1 MPIGKQVA
9 KTALIGVILA
19 NSAVAGEPTADADKR
34 ALAPLQAYVGEWHGV
49 GQPKRGSNV
58 GARVETSQWTWQFPS
73 GRAELVAKLAD
84 DKYFSQWRLQALG
97 EKGRFA
103 LLATP
108 RDAAAGQESADGPF
122 QGRLADASL
131 VVAADKS
138 QGERPARITLRLAAG
153 GDRMLALYERQLDS
167 GAFGRLAEVGS
178 TRQGSSFAKAGA
190 AGRECVVTGGLGTI
204 QVEHKG
210 SKYYVCCSG
219 CRDYFR
225 ENPDEVLAEYHRR
238 KASEKA
244 EPKK

>member
-1 MPIGKQVA
+1 MPIAKHVA

-19 NSAVAGEPTADADKR
+19 NSAAGEPTTDADKR

-58 GARVETSQWTWQFPS
+58 GAWVESSRWTWQFPS

-84 DKYFSQWRLQALG
+84 DKYFSQWRLQALA

-108 RDAAAGQESADGPF
+108 RDAAAGQESADVSF
-122 QGRLADASL
+122 QGRLADGSL
-131 VVAADKS
+131 VVAADES

-153 GDRMLALYERQLDS
+153 GDRMVALYERQLAS

-178 TRQGSSFAKAGA
+178 TRQGSSFAKAAA
-190 AGRECVVTGGLGTI
+190 AGRECIVTGGLGTI

-238 KASEKA
+238 KANENI
-244 EPKK
+244 ERKK

>member
-1 MPIGKQVA
+1 MG
-9 KTALIGVILA
+9 LILA
-19 NSAVAGEPTADADKR
+19 VSGVAGEPTADADKR

-58 GARVETSQWTWQFPS
+58 GAWLETSQWAWRFQS
-73 GRAELVAKLAD
+73 GRAELVAELTD
-84 DKYFSQWRLQALG
+84 DKYFSRWRLQALG
-97 EKGRFA
+97 EKGHFA

-108 RDAAAGQESADGPF
+108 REAAGSQASKDVPFRGQLADG
-122 QGRLADASL
+122 SL
-131 VVAADKS
+131 VVAAEES

-153 GDRMLALYERQLDS
+153 GDRMIALYEKQLVE
-167 GAFGRLAEVGS
+167 GAYARLAEVGS

-190 AGRECVVTGGLGTI
+190 AGPECIVTGGLGTI

-238 KASEKA
+238 KASENV
-244 EPKK
+244 ERKK